1 MPAFKKYPK
10 DVIDYLS
17 IRKILNLDM
26 QLFNSDQK
34 NQIYQLFIQKI
45 DTDDIFLLARY
56 KSFFFEEKQGLKK
69 VT

>member
-1 MPAFKKYPK
+1 MPAFKKNPK
-10 DVIDYLS
+10 CVIDYLS

-26 QLFNSDQK
+26 QLFNKEQK

-56 KSFFFEEKQGLKK
+56 KSFFLKK
-69 VT
+69 TKDKKS